1 MMIEDKDIIKALRQG
16 SEMGFRLLMQK
27 YKRAIYWH
35 IRRLVVAHD
44 DAQDAT
50 QEAFIRIFR
59 SFDKCR
65 DDQSFRGWVFRIA
78 TNEALRLIE
87 SRKQNQVS
95 LETDDNGTNRIM
107 ADQYVDYT
115 DLEAVKLQQA
125 ILSLPTKQQAT
136 FNLRYYDELSY
147 EDIAEAIGSTPSAVK
162 MNYHLAKEKII
173 KYMNSND

>member
-1 MMIEDKDIIKALRQG
+1 MMIEDKDIIRAIREK
-16 SEMGFRLLMQK
+16 SETGFRLLMLK
-27 YKRAIYWH
+27 YKQPIYWH

-59 SFDKCR
+59 SFDQFR
-65 DDQSFRGWVFRIA
+65 DDNSFRGWIFRIA
-78 TNEALRLIE
+78 TNEALRLID
-87 SRKQNQVS
+87 SRKPNQVS
-95 LETDDNGTNRIM
+95 LDIDDNGANRVM

-125 ILSLPTKQQAT
+125 IRSLPTKQQAT
-136 FNLRYYDELSY
+136 FNLRYYNELSY
-147 EDIAEAIGSTPSAVK
+147 EDIAVAIGSTASAVK
-162 MNYHLAKEKII
+162 MNYHIAKEKII